1 MRLPSRSK
9 LIPLVEFV
17 YIKSGLFSARIHQNS
32 WPLRWTP
39 SSYYKR
45 TREGFMML
53 VFLQKLMLMD
63 LTSGGNGTTPSA
75 ANNNS
80 SPTSAPLSTL
90 NNTTTK
96 GHGSSLQSTT
106 GLFILTI
113 SLLYVC

>member
-1 MRLPSRSK
+1 MGTALATRL
-9 LIPLVEFV
+9 
-17 YIKSGLFSARIHQNS
+17 GLGLLLLALLLPTQ
-32 WPLRWTP
+32 
-39 SSYYKR
+39 
-45 TREGFMML
+45 
-53 VFLQKLMLMD
+53 
-63 LTSGGNGTTPSA
+63 TSGGNGTTPSA

-90 NNTTTK
+90 NNTTPK